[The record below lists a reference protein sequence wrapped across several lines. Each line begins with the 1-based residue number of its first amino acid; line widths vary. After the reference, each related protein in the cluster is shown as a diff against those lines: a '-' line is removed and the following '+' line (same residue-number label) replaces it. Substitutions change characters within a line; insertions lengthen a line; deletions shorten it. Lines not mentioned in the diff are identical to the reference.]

1 MRLRLSRTRKSRK
14 LSSRPR
20 RVQKFLPP
28 ERREE
33 GPSRG
38 KMTSVYAAEY
48 PRYETKQ
55 TQGNRITNVNIPHE
69 HRHETSKEDY

>member
-33 GPSRG
+33 GSFQRE
-38 KMTSVYAAEY
+38 MTSVHAVKY
-48 PRYETKQ
+48 PCYETKQ
-55 TQGNRITNVNIPHE
+55 RQGNRITNVNIPHE